1 MVFRKVNWK
10 EFIIKWMASEMER
23 SSVTI
28 RIQIREIEKM
38 VTLLIKN
45 DSVRF
50 CVSWTTY
57 VNISGRNHGFSD
69 VPAG

>member
-28 RIQIREIEKM
+28 RIQIQEIEKM
-38 VTLLIKN
+38 VTLLIKKRKIWKWILRKRCKYSSS
-45 DSVRF
+45 SVTLAL
-50 CVSWTTY
+50 SH
-57 VNISGRNHGFSD
+57 SL
-69 VPAG
+69 

>member
-38 VTLLIKN
+38 VILFIKKKKIWKWIL
-45 DSVRF
+45 RK
-50 CVSWTTY
+50 
-57 VNISGRNHGFSD
+57 R
-69 VPAG
+69 

>member
-28 RIQIREIEKM
+28 RIQIQEIEKM
-38 VTLLIKN
+38 VTLLIKK
-45 DSVRF
+45 RKI
-50 CVSWTTY
+50 WKW
-57 VNISGRNHGFSD
+57 ILRKR
-69 VPAG
+69 